1 MYNFRRL
8 FKEKVYK
15 LHFLFYFTIK
25 SRKRKEK
32 QVMQDI
38 SNELAQIIHDKQC
51 SPLLAFIVLRDEFHI
66 QESKSNKESCG
77 RLRDTRNL
85 NFNK

>member
-1 MYNFRRL
+1 
-8 FKEKVYK
+8 
-15 LHFLFYFTIK
+15 
-25 SRKRKEK
+25 
-32 QVMQDI
+32 MQDI
-38 SNELAQIIHDKQC
+38 SNELTQIIYDKQC

-85 NFNK
+85 NSNK